1 MRSLLAICVV
11 GGCFAQTVV
20 QAPVPFSGSVPSGKA
35 TGEVLALGLQDAIE
49 RGLKYNLGAILGEQG
64 TRAAEAAKARA
75 RSTLLPNL
83 AAGVS
88 ESGQQL
94 SLKAFGFSSFPG
106 LSTIVGP
113 FNLVDARA
121 FVSQPVLD
129 LVALRNNRAASENLK
144 AAQFSYS
151 NARNVVVLAV
161 SGLYLQAI
169 AGNSRI
175 AAAQAQVA
183 TAQALYEQADDMHK
197 AGMSPG
203 IEVIRSQVEL
213 QAEQQRLIFFKN
225 EFEKQ
230 KLSLARAIG
239 LPLEQQISLADQV
252 PYAPLAGLT
261 YEQALEQAYT
271 SRADYQ
277 NAQALVRAAEYARS
291 AAEAGRLPSVSFDA
305 NYGAIGPRPYDA
317 HGTFTAAGSVRMPLF
332 EGGRVRSEVLQ
343 ADALLEQ
350 RKSESAELRGRID
363 YEVRTAFLDL
373 KAAGEQVQVARSAA
387 DLANQ
392 QMSQSRDRFAAGV
405 TNSVEVVQSQGALA
419 TASENYISSLFAYN
433 LAKAMLARSSGV
445 AEKRMKEFLGVGR

>member
-1 MRSLLAICVV
+1 M
-11 GGCFAQTVV
+11 AQTTVE
-20 QAPVPFSGSVPSGKA
+20 APAPFSGSVASGKA
-35 TGEVLALGLQDAIE
+35 TGAEIPLTLQDAIE

-64 TRAAEAAKARA
+64 TRAAEAAKARV

-83 AAGVS
+83 SAGVT

-106 LSTIVGP
+106 LPTIVGP
-113 FNLVDARA
+113 FNLIDARA
-121 FVSQPVLD
+121 FLSQPVLD
-129 LVALRNNRAASENLK
+129 LAALRNNRAASESLK
-144 AAQFSYS
+144 AAQFSYA
-151 NARNVVVLAV
+151 NARDVVVLAV
-161 SGLYLQAI
+161 AGLYLQAI
-169 AGNSRI
+169 AGSSRI
-175 AAAQAQVA
+175 AAAEAQVT
-183 TAQALYEQADDMHK
+183 TAQALYDQAVDMHK
-197 AGMSPG
+197 AGTSPG

-239 LPLEQQISLADQV
+239 LPLEQQFSLADQI
-252 PYAPLAGLT
+252 PYTPLAAVT
-261 YEQALEQAYT
+261 YEQALEQAYA

-291 AAEAGRLPSVSFDA
+291 AAAAGRLPSVSFDA

-332 EGGRVRSEVLQ
+332 EGGRIRSEVLQ

-350 RKSESAELRGRID
+350 RKSESEELRGRID

-373 KAAGEQVQVARSAA
+373 KAAGDQVQVARSAA

-405 TNSVEVVQSQGALA
+405 TNSVEVVQSQGAVA

-433 LAKAMLARSSGV
+433 LAKATLARSVGA
-445 AEKRMKEFLGVGR
+445 AERRMKEFLGVGR